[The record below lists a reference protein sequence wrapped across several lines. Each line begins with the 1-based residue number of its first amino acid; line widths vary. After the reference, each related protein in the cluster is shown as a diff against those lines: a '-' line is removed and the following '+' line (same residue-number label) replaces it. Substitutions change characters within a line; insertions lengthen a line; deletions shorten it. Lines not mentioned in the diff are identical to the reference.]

1 MKAKQRCFS
10 SGELLIPS
18 DPAAFEGWACVACD
32 QFTSQPEYWERA
44 DALVGRAPSALRLIV
59 PECYLDQAAERVPQ
73 IHERMREYL
82 RTGMLSP
89 AVENGFVLVERE
101 TSGGARLGLVGLL
114 DLESYDYHKG
124 ARSLV
129 RATEETIESRI
140 PPRLAVRRG
149 AAMELSH
156 VLMLLNDPAHGVIE
170 PLYEQR
176 SRLKKVYDFPL
187 MLGGGRIT
195 GYAVTE
201 RTDIEAV
208 HAALGRL
215 LDLLG
220 SDDPLLFAVGDGNH
234 SLATAKAYWEEIKSG
249 LSSEAAANHPARY
262 AMVELENIHDAA
274 IRFEPIHRVVFGCGG
289 EELLRDFSAFVE
301 EKGAALS
308 QDGGQTIVCVYG
320 TEEKRLSISGSPY
333 RLAVGTLQA
342 FLDGWLREHSRAYL
356 DYVHGEDA
364 VRALVSEKGAVG
376 FLLPTP
382 EKDALFETVRREGAL
397 PRKTFSMGE
406 ANEKRYYMEARRL

>member
-1 MKAKQRCFS
+1 MKDKQRCFS

-44 DALVGRAPSALRLIV
+44 DALVGRVPSALRLIV

-176 SRLKKVYDFPL
+176 SRLKNVYDFPL

-320 TEEKRLSISGSPY
+320 AEEKRLSISGSPY